1 MYLFLLIVC
10 RLFRSVRRLF
20 CKKKRK
26 KNKRNT
32 VDIGKN
38 GESSLMSSNVVNFL
52 NALVDD
58 NHFVPSITFIK
69 HALYFLSEIYLRET
83 APIF

>member
-10 RLFRSVRRLF
+10 RLFRSVRRFF
-20 CKKKRK
+20 CKRK
-26 KNKRNT
+26 KKNT

-38 GESSLMSSNVVNFL
+38 EESSLTSSNVVNFL

-58 NHFVPSITFIK
+58 NHFVPSFTFIK